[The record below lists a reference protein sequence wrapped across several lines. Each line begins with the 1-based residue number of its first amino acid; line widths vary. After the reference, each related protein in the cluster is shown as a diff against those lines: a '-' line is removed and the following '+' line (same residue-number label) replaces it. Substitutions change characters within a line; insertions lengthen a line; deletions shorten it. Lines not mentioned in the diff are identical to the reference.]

1 MAIIEI
7 DEGVKL
13 RRGRFMERQIRP
25 LLIIIIVLL
34 TLLTIS
40 GCNMSLSKTETLPA
54 TITIQPELPEATL
67 SATIEPEATESPTE
81 MPIVEVTAEAVE
93 EKEVPTATLEPTATE
108 QEVEVKEAVTVTPET
123 VATEEVVVETEE
135 TPTVEATLIPA
146 NANANPDATV
156 FFYQSVGCYREA
168 DLASYNY
175 GAVSAGTAGAAY
187 ARIGNFYQVSHP
199 NQARIVCWVT
209 GDGVSPNLPAF
220 NLSH

>member
-1 MAIIEI
+1 M
-7 DEGVKL
+7 K
-13 RRGRFMERQIRP
+13 RQIRP
-25 LLIIIIVLL
+25 LLIIIVLL
-34 TLLTIS
+34 ALLVFS

-54 TITIQPELPEATL
+54 TITIQPELPEVTML
-67 SATIEPEATESPTE
+67 VTIEPEVIESPTV

-108 QEVEVKEAVTVTPET
+108 QEVEVKEAVTVTPEA

-135 TPTVEATLIPA
+135 TPTVEATPIPA

-168 DLASYNY
+168 DLTSYNY
-175 GAVSAGTAGAAY
+175 GAVSAGTAGAAF

-199 NQARIVCWVT
+199 NQARIICWVT

-220 NLSH
+220 NLSQ